1 MIRARV
7 IKIEEKSHVRI
18 KPKKKKKARAR
29 INFFRRGIQRTT
41 WEAKS
46 IVHFCLPWISAD
58 ANPRW
63 RAFVRKQ
70 FTRQWTPGSTRFTV
84 RVGAKKGDPYTT
96 DSLLSLPRENYY
108 VYQERG
114 QDLEKE
120 LAVFGW
126 GLLARRLDAL
136 PRGLPP
142 ARALVTA
149 VVRRAAW
156 LRAGGGSLA
165 PPPTA
170 GPRRGRPIGGGW
182 PRCAGT
188 VPAPALR
195 HAAQLLL
202 HRAHGPLL
210 PGAPICSSSSR
221 PLLVAHVVVAAVVAV
236 PPVAAVNPLLLRF
249 PRITATSFPSQSRS
263 VNPGPEA
270 ERDGVSPRASS
281 LLPSASPARSPRP
294 INGRRSVKVLSSAR
308 TATDWIESRIDALFL
323 SLSFSSS
330 FDPFPLFSPRA

>member
-1 MIRARV
+1 M
-7 IKIEEKSHVRI
+7 
-18 KPKKKKKARAR
+18 
-29 INFFRRGIQRTT
+29 
-41 WEAKS
+41 
-46 IVHFCLPWISAD
+46 
-58 ANPRW
+58 
-63 RAFVRKQ
+63 
-70 FTRQWTPGSTRFTV
+70 
-84 RVGAKKGDPYTT
+84 
-96 DSLLSLPRENYY
+96 
-108 VYQERG
+108 
-114 QDLEKE
+114 
-120 LAVFGW
+120 FGW
-126 GLLARRLDAL
+126 GLLARRLDAV

-165 PPPTA
+165 PPPTT
-170 GPRRGRPIGGGW
+170 GPRRARPIGGGW

-202 HRAHGPLL
+202 HCAHGPLL

-236 PPVAAVNPLLLRF
+236 VAVVAVNPLLLRF
-249 PRITATSFPSQSRS
+249 PRITATSFPSLSRS

-294 INGRRSVKVLSSAR
+294 INGRRVKVLSAR
-308 TATDWIESRIDALFL
+308 TATDWIESWIDALSLSLFL
-323 SLSFSSS
+323 SHSFFSLFLNRGAAIDARLELGVSSAWLLGGTWIRGVLMSTASIFFFFFFLYFFS
-330 FDPFPLFSPRA
+330 FFFLRRKRRRF

>member
-1 MIRARV
+1 MGS
-7 IKIEEKSHVRI
+7 KINRPLLFTVD
-18 KPKKKKKARAR
+18 
-29 INFFRRGIQRTT
+29 
-41 WEAKS
+41 
-46 IVHFCLPWISAD
+46 L
-58 ANPRW
+58 RW
-63 RAFVRKQ
+63 RKSTLACFRSQTIHAPVD
-70 FTRQWTPGSTRFTV
+70 TRFNAV
-84 RVGAKKGDPYTT
+84 YRKGWREKRRSLYHRFSSFPSSRELLRGA
-96 DSLLSLPRENYY
+96 

-294 INGRRSVKVLSSAR
+294 INGRRSVKVLSAR

-323 SLSFSSS
+323 SLSFSFSLSLFLSIVAPRSMRGSS
-330 FDPFPLFSPRA
+330 LVCRARGS